1 MFDLK
6 IFSIFR
12 FFLECFCTCSAY
24 AMMSLIF
31 KVLPLPTVELVEG
44 PSSRT
49 LRHGSLLRERG
60 CGIIEYI
67 QDIQMIP
74 NVHKCPTIH
83 CIFFSETYAPQFLR
97 FFWTHVEHFQSMPQ
111 YAISLVVKRLAR
123 IPLWSLWSS
132 NLMVFWW
139 SLAVDH
145 TWQSRLKS
153 FLQEFLETRTSSV
166 TNSECEVGWMM
177 DASVKTTNRWTMTH
191 LIYIYWNYWRILM
204 ETWICRICI
213 TCFAWNGPRMV

>member
-1 MFDLK
+1 
-6 IFSIFR
+6 
-12 FFLECFCTCSAY
+12 
-24 AMMSLIF
+24 
-31 KVLPLPTVELVEG
+31 
-44 PSSRT
+44 
-49 LRHGSLLRERG
+49 
-60 CGIIEYI
+60 
-67 QDIQMIP
+67 
-74 NVHKCPTIH
+74 
-83 CIFFSETYAPQFLR
+83 
-97 FFWTHVEHFQSMPQ
+97 MPQ

-191 LIYIYWNYWRILM
+191 LIFTEITDVSWWKHGYVGYVSPVLHEMDLGWSRHSCEHSLHGQDGFPVITLREQY
-204 ETWICRICI
+204 ETNATLVALRFPVRFPVNSSVWYDNDISII
-213 TCFAWNGPRMV
+213 